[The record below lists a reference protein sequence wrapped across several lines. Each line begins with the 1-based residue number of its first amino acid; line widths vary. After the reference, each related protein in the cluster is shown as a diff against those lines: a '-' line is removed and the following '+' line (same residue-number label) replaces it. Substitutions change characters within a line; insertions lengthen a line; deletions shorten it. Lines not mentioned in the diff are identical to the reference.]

1 MKKKI
6 MFITKALWVGGI
18 ETALVNLLN
27 YLDYDKYE
35 VTLLVLKAELEM
47 LGQIHPKC
55 RVLIADRDKT
65 ISFEDRYKYNKLYH
79 LTEQAENPSM
89 LHKMMMWSVPIIRWG
104 ENRLYIRYVRKCMAD
119 EKFET
124 AVIYSDVVGE
134 TAVRAIKSDQYLMFY
149 HHGAMRH
156 MYHDK
161 IAYKKCKN
169 IIAVSENLAAALREF
184 NPKYKDKV
192 VAVHNVTDV
201 NGIREKAMK
210 SSEDKFD
217 STKFHIV
224 SVGRVSQEKGMD
236 IAVRTCAEL
245 VKNGYSNI
253 CWWIIG
259 DGPAMRE
266 VKETVA
272 ELHMEKHVI
281 MAGMRVNPYPYI
293 RQADLY
299 VQPSRFEAFGLTIIE
314 AMILGK
320 PVLATNSMGAC
331 EIIDDGENGL
341 LCEVDVKQMEER
353 IEFLIQNPEKLKQL
367 QRAVQQINFTEQNQ
381 ENMVMLEELF

>member
-6 MFITKALWVGGI
+6 IFVTKALWVGGI

-55 RVLIADRDKT
+55 RALIVDRDKT
-65 ISFEDRYKYNKLYH
+65 ISFEAQYKYKKLYH
-79 LTEQAENPSM
+79 LTEQTENPSM
-89 LHKMMMWSVPIIRWG
+89 LHKMMMWSVPIIRWV
-104 ENRLYIRYVRKCMAD
+104 ENRLYIRYVRKCMDD

-134 TAVRAIKSDQYLMFY
+134 IALRAIKSDQYLMFY

-156 MYHDK
+156 MYHDE

-169 IIAVSENLAAALREF
+169 IVAVSENLAAALREF

-192 VAVHNVTDV
+192 VAIHNLTDV

-210 SSEDKFD
+210 PSEEKFD

-224 SVGRVSQEKGMD
+224 SVGRISREKGMD
-236 IAVRTCAEL
+236 IAVRACAEL
-245 VKNGYSNI
+245 VKNGHTDI

-259 DGPAMRE
+259 NGPAMHE

-272 ELHMEKHVI
+272 ELHMEKYVI
-281 MAGMRVNPYPYI
+281 MAGMKINPYPYI

-320 PVLATNSMGAC
+320 PVIATNSMGAC
-331 EIIDDGENGL
+331 EIIDDGKNGL
-341 LCEVDVKQMEER
+341 LCEADAKQMEEQ

-367 QRAVQQINFTEQNQ
+367 QRAVQQIDFTEQNQ
-381 ENMVMLEELF
+381 RSIVMLEKLF